1 MSLHGR
7 RQCRLAKRITP
18 MADDEQD
25 TSGSVPALIQEF
37 IGQLRAAAEDA
48 GGLHPT
54 PQASPGALAR
64 PGALSA
70 AQMAS
75 ITDSIAAQRR
85 SIGELKTQLST
96 YDEQLAV
103 LESILGPLAQW
114 SEQWADLEQRLV
126 NLGARPEVDG

>member
-1 MSLHGR
+1 MSLHWR

-37 IGQLRAAAEDA
+37 IGQLRAAAGGA

-54 PQASPGALAR
+54 GQASPGALAR

-75 ITDSIAAQRR
+75 ITESIAAQRR
-85 SIGELKTQLST
+85 SIEALKTQLSSF
-96 YDEQLAV
+96 DEQLAL
-103 LESILGPLAQW
+103 LENMLGPLAQW
-114 SEQWADLEQRLV
+114 SRTWADFEQRL
-126 NLGARPEVDG
+126 LSMGPRLEVDG

>member
-1 MSLHGR
+1 
-7 RQCRLAKRITP
+7 

-54 PQASPGALAR
+54 RQASPGALTR

-75 ITDSIAAQRR
+75 ITESIAAQRR
-85 SIGELKTQLST
+85 SIEALKTQLSSF
-96 YDEQLAV
+96 DEQLAL
-103 LESILGPLAQW
+103 LENMLGPLAQW
-114 SEQWADLEQRLV
+114 SRTWADLEQRLLT
-126 NLGARPEVDG
+126 LGPRPGDDG